1 MLAFEQVTKRFGNRI
16 AVSDLSFTAEAG
28 EILGILGPNGA
39 GKTTTLRLL
48 TSYLLPTSGRVTV
61 FGYDTAVQPLEVRRR
76 IGYLP
81 EEPPIYPEM
90 TVREYMTFVARAKG
104 VPARR
109 CRAHVDDVL
118 ERVGLAE
125 VSGRLLA
132 NLSRGYRQ
140 RAGIGQALLGDPD
153 LLVLDEPTVGL
164 DPVQVIEIRDLIR
177 ELGRERTV
185 IFSSHILPEVQAL
198 CSRVI
203 IITRGRIVAQDTPEG
218 LSRRLQGGWR
228 YLIEADGPADEVAKV
243 LAGLP
248 GVTETERREGEA
260 PERPAWLVSSGDRD
274 IRRDL
279 FFALAEAG
287 LPLLRLE
294 PQRLSLEEVFLQL
307 VTDETGGETTGEA
320 ADAEGGGDGGAAPT
334 EAADEAASAVEG
346 SGRDRGDA
354 EPPAVAGESAREG
367 DGR

>member
-1 MLAFEQVTKRFGNRI
+1 MLAFEQVTKRFGERT
-16 AVSDLSFTAEAG
+16 AVHELSFTAEAG
-28 EILGILGPNGA
+28 EILGLLGPNGA

-61 FGYDTAVQPLEVRRR
+61 FGYDTATHPLEVRRR

-81 EEPPIYPEM
+81 EEPPLYPEM

-104 VPARR
+104 LPARR
-109 CRAHVDDVL
+109 CREHVDGVL
-118 ERVGLAE
+118 ERVGLAD
-125 VSGRLLA
+125 VAGRLLA

-164 DPVQVIEIRDLIR
+164 DPVQVIEIRDLIK

-198 CSRVI
+198 CTRVI
-203 IITRGRIVAQDTPEG
+203 IISRGRVVAQDTPEG

-228 YLIEADGPADEVAKV
+228 YLIEADGPPDRVEAV
-243 LAGLP
+243 LTGIP
-248 GVTETERREGEA
+248 GVEGAERRAGDT
-260 PERPAWLVSSGDRD
+260 PERFAWLVSSGDRD
-274 IRRDL
+274 VRRDL
-279 FFALAEAG
+279 FFALAAAG

-294 PQRLSLEEVFLQL
+294 PQKLSLEEVFLQL
-307 VTDETGGETTGEA
+307 VTDEGTEDRNQHPDTAAEAEAETEGA
-320 ADAEGGGDGGAAPT
+320 AEDGGRT
-334 EAADEAASAVEG
+334 DGGTSEEEREEG
-346 SGRDRGDA
+346 EQS
-354 EPPAVAGESAREG
+354 
-367 DGR
+367 